1 MLSGGQKQRISI
13 ARALASTPEILVL
26 DEATSALDNESEKY
40 VQKAIDSLL
49 ENITVIIIA
58 HRLSTIKN
66 VDTIYLFEEGA
77 VIKQG
82 NYNQLLQ
89 LKGCFYDL
97 VLNNK

>member
-49 ENITVIIIA
+49 EKITVIIIA

-77 VIKQG
+77 VIEQG

-89 LKGCFYDL
+89 LKRRFYDL
-97 VLNNK
+97 STK